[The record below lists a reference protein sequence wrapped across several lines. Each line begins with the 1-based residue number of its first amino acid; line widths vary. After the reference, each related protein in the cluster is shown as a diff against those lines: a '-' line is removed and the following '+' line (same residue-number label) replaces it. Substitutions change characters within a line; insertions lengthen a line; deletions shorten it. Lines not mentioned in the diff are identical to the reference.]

1 MAEFLA
7 ELDAED
13 LSKMTTL
20 VETKSQAD
28 TSAESYADS
37 EIENEADAEVD
48 TKAEVSADE
57 DEETE
62 LAQLMDDFDYD
73 LALY

>member
-28 TSAESYADS
+28 TSAES